1 MSAGEANL
9 TNVFIPTMLLSVSN
23 GVKKVTV
30 EGSSV
35 RQVINALNDLYP
47 GMLERLTDGDEL
59 KSNLAVSIDGEL
71 ARLGMMEKVSDTSE
85 VHFVPAIAGG
95 NIRLTGITIDIYN

>member
-1 MSAGEANL
+1 MP
-9 TNVFIPTMLLSVSN
+9 NVFIPTMLLSVSN
-23 GVKKVTV
+23 GVKQVTV

-35 RQVINALNDLYP
+35 RQVINALNDLYT

-95 NIRLTGITIDIYN
+95 NIRLTGITIDI

>member
-1 MSAGEANL
+1 MP
-9 TNVFIPTMLLSVSN
+9 NVFIPTMLLTVSN
-23 GVKKVTV
+23 GVKQVTV
-30 EGSSV
+30 EGTNV
-35 RQVINALNDLYP
+35 RQVIHALNDLYP

-71 ARLGMMEKVSDTSE
+71 ARLGMMEKVADTSE

-95 NIRLTGITIDIYN
+95 NACLTGVVIDI

>member
-9 TNVFIPTMLLSVSN
+9 PNVFIPTMLLSVSN
-23 GVKKVTV
+23 GVKQVTV

-35 RQVINALNDLYP
+35 RQVISALNDLYP

-85 VHFVPAIAGG
+85 VHIVPAIAGG
-95 NIRLTGITIDIYN
+95 NIRLTGITIDI